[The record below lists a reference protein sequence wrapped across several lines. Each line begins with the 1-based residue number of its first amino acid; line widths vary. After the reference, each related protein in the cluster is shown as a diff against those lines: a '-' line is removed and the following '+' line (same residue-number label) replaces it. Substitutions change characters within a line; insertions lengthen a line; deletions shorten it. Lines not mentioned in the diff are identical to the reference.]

1 MASHFIASSSSL
13 LSDAWRPLST
23 QYTHSALFN
32 PVAVLLECLS
42 IPPHECG
49 VCLRVACRQGR
60 RARLRASRGGRLLDA
75 IDIATIEVKMPKE
88 EERRN
93 LGWTSSADFQTDILA
108 SYPAVCGST

>member
-23 QYTHSALFN
+23 QYTHSALFT

-49 VCLRVACRQGR
+49 VCLRVACRQGG

-88 EERRN
+88 EERSN
-93 LGWTSSADFQTDILA
+93 LGWTSAADFQTDILA
-108 SYPAVCGST
+108 SYLAVCGST